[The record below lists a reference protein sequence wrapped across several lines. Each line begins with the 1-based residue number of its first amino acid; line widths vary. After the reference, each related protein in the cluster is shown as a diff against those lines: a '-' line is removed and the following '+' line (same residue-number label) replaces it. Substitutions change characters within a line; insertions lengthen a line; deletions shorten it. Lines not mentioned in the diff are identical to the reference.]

1 MTETADEAKP
11 HLPGSAARAPRLR
24 FRYSKLGKI
33 RFTGHRD
40 VARMW
45 ERAFRRSG
53 LPVAWSEG
61 FSPHPLLSFG
71 LALPTGSES
80 RGEYLDVT
88 LEGDRRSPELATP
101 VAGGDPFAHWWEGL
115 GPGGALAG
123 ALTELL
129 PDGIDVQVVELA
141 PETGGSLQ
149 QEVSSC
155 SWELEVL
162 GLAADELGTRVEQLL
177 HASSLV
183 VERERKGRRV
193 RDDLR
198 PAVLSLAVAPRAH
211 DAGESADDG
220 RCRLE
225 AELATRPRGVRPREL
240 TQGLGQDVVLVR
252 SCRRYQ
258 WIERD
263 GARREPLEVGAPHAG
278 RGASY
283 AGVRAT

>member
-1 MTETADEAKP
+1 
-11 HLPGSAARAPRLR
+11 
-24 FRYSKLGKI
+24 
-33 RFTGHRD
+33 
-40 VARMW
+40 MW

-61 FSPHPLLSFG
+61 FSPHPLISFG

-80 RGEYLDVT
+80 WGEYLDVT
-88 LEGDRRSPELATP
+88 LDAGGPAPGPTTPLADAEPFARWWPGLGSGGELAS
-101 VAGGDPFAHWWEGL
+101 
-115 GPGGALAG
+115 
-123 ALTELL
+123 ALTGLL
-129 PDGIDVQVVELA
+129 PDGIEVQVVDLV

-162 GLAADELGTRVEQLL
+162 GLAADELVTRVEQLL
-177 HASSLV
+177 HASSVV

-198 PAVLSLAVAPRAH
+198 PAVLSLAVAPPAH
-211 DAGESADDG
+211 DAGEGADDG

-240 TQGLGQDVVLVR
+240 TQGLGRDVVLVG
-252 SCRRYQ
+252 SCRKYQ

-263 GARREPLEVGAPHAG
+263 GARREPLEVGDQEAG
-278 RGASY
+278 RRASH
-283 AGVRAT
+283 ASVRAS